1 VSIRLSAE
9 SYTETSPTH
18 EHNEDFVLVGN
29 DFVIV
34 LDGASPVPGLENGCI
49 HDVPWLVRQ
58 LGLRLAERLATPSSW
73 SLTAILERAIQ
84 HVCDAHADT
93 CDLEDPNSPSSTV
106 ALLRLH
112 GDRID
117 YLALAD
123 SSVVFH
129 MADGGVLSITDDRL
143 DHLEDYS
150 IAGIGAVRNTAE
162 GFWVASTKPE
172 AARHAVVGSVSLA
185 AQPVQ
190 AAAVL
195 TDGAATLVERHG
207 QTWKCLFSVLDAGP
221 HELVRR
227 TREADENAA
236 GKLRGKRHDDAT
248 AVLCQFVDS
257 SKGQISAAG
266 PTLRG

>member
-1 VSIRLSAE
+1 MSIRLSAQ

-58 LGLRLAERLATPSSW
+58 LGLRLAEGLATPSTW
-73 SLTAILERAIQ
+73 SLPAILERAIQ
-84 HVCDAHADT
+84 QVCDAHADT

-123 SSVVFH
+123 SSVVLH
-129 MADGGVLSITDDRL
+129 MADGGVLPITDDRL

-150 IAGIGAVRNTAE
+150 VAGIGAVRNTPN

-172 AARHAVVGSVSLA
+172 AARHAVTGSVSLA
-185 AQPVQ
+185 AQPVK

-207 QTWKCLFSVLDAGP
+207 RTWEQLLSIVESGP
-221 HELVRR
+221 RELVRH
-227 TREADENAA
+227 TREVDEAA
-236 GKLRGKRHDDAT
+236 TGKFRGKRHDDAT
-248 AVLCQFVDS
+248 AVLCHFVGLDQ
-257 SKGQISAAG
+257 GRLLEA
-266 PTLRG
+266 R

>member
-1 VSIRLSAE
+1 MRISAV

-34 LDGASPVPGLENGCI
+34 LDGATPVPGLENGCI

-58 LGLRLAERLATPSSW
+58 LGLRLAEGLTTPSSW
-73 SLTAILERAIQ
+73 SLSAILERAIQ
-84 HVCDAHADT
+84 QVCDAHADT

-129 MADGGVLSITDDRL
+129 MADGGVLPITDDRL
-143 DHLEDYS
+143 DHLKDYS
-150 IAGIGAVRNTAE
+150 VAGIGAVRNTPD

-172 AARHAVVGSVSLA
+172 AARHAVAGSVSYA
-185 AQPVQ
+185 AQPVR

-195 TDGAATLVERHG
+195 TDGAATLVERH
-207 QTWKCLFSVLDAGP
+207 QQSWEDLFRILESGP
-221 HELVRR
+221 EDLVRR
-227 TREADENAA
+227 TREADEA
-236 GKLRGKRHDDAT
+236 GTGASRGKRHDDAT
-248 AVLCQFVDS
+248 AVLCHFVPPATE
-257 SKGQISAAG
+257 QLC
-266 PTLRG
+266 T

>member
-1 VSIRLSAE
+1 MTIRLSAE

-18 EHNEDFVLVGN
+18 ENNEDFVLVGN

-34 LDGASPVPGLENGCI
+34 LDGASPVAGLENGCI

-58 LGLRLAERLATPSSW
+58 LGLRLAEGLTEPATW
-73 SLTAILERAIQ
+73 SLSAILERAIQ
-84 HVCDAHADT
+84 QVCDAHADT

-106 ALLRLH
+106 ALLRLY

-123 SSVVFH
+123 SSVVLH
-129 MADGGVLSITDDRL
+129 MADGGTLPITDDRL
-143 DHLEDYS
+143 DHLQDYS
-150 IAGIGAVRNTAE
+150 VAGIAVARNAPG

-172 AARHAVVGSVSLA
+172 AARHAVSGSVSLA

-207 QTWKCLFSVLDAGP
+207 RTWEELFGVLESGP
-221 HELVRR
+221 RELVRR
-227 TREADENAA
+227 TREVDEAA
-236 GKLRGKRHDDAT
+236 TGKFRGKRHDDAT
-248 AVLCQFVDS
+248 AVLCHF
-257 SKGQISAAG
+257 AG
-266 PTLRG
+266 PDQESSEDQ

>member
-1 VSIRLSAE
+1 VSIRLSAQ

-58 LGLRLAERLATPSSW
+58 LGLRLAEGLATPSTW
-73 SLTAILERAIQ
+73 SLSAILERAIQ
-84 HVCDAHADT
+84 QVCDAHADT
-93 CDLEDPNSPSSTV
+93 CDLKDPNSPSSTV

-123 SSVVFH
+123 SSVVLH
-129 MADGGVLSITDDRL
+129 LADGGVLPITDDRL
-143 DHLEDYS
+143 DHLDDYS
-150 IAGIGAVRNTAE
+150 VAGIGAVRNTPE
-162 GFWVASTKPE
+162 GFWVASTRPE
-172 AARHAVVGSVSLA
+172 AARHAVAGSVSLA
-185 AQPVQ
+185 VQPVQ

-195 TDGAATLVERHG
+195 TDGAATLVERHK
-207 QTWKCLFSVLDAGP
+207 QSWEDVFRILETGP
-221 HELVRR
+221 VELVRR
-227 TREADENAA
+227 TRDADEA
-236 GKLRGKRHDDAT
+236 GGGASRGKRHDDAT
-248 AVLCQFVDS
+248 AVLCRFVS
-257 SKGQISAAG
+257 PATEPLSI
-266 PTLRG
+266 